1 MGRIPWQPPIA
12 SMGSASSEVV
22 QRGPWPRRT
31 ERFAG
36 WFYPPQ
42 EEVPVSS
49 SCSMQG
55 LLIAENAG

>member
-1 MGRIPWQPPIA
+1 
-12 SMGSASSEVV
+12 MGSASSEVV

-36 WFYPPQ
+36 WSYPPQ
-42 EEVPVSS
+42 EEVPVVS
-49 SCSMQG
+49 SCFIQG